1 MRQILLTILLCLSA
15 LSIQAQPNYSADRQQ
30 EKMGRGLVAFNTAD
44 NTTFIS
50 WRYFD
55 GEQDKT
61 FRLYRNGTKMVETK
75 RTCHTLP
82 IESPLTDQY
91 QLEVLNASGAVIET
105 TPVVKPFAQA
115 MKIALT
121 KPDPSVTNNSSSY
134 TPNDISIGDADGDGE
149 YELFVKWD
157 PADSQDNSKKGKTS
171 NVIIDCYKMDGT
183 RMWSVNLGPNIRA
196 GAHYTQFLVYDFDGD
211 GKAEMIC
218 KTAPWSK
225 DGQGNYV
232 SAVGEDDVIKTT
244 NNSQSYR
251 NGNGYVLNGPE
262 YLTVFNGQTGAAIHT
277 IWYNPDRALGVNA
290 KNPDPAHTSAWG
302 DSYGGRCD
310 RFNACVAYLDG
321 VHPTAVFNRGYYT
334 MTYLWAVDFDGSKL
348 VHRWLHASVSDTK
361 VEHYDANWN
370 KTEQTYSSNT
380 CGKGSHFTAYGNGNH
395 NLSVGD
401 YDGDGKDEIT
411 LGSCAIDDDGQL
423 MYAVGFGHGDAIH
436 VGKMIPDRAGLQAF
450 LVHEEKITGND
461 FGWDLHDAKTG
472 EVIWSATGG
481 DDNGRGMA
489 ADIIA
494 ANRGYEFNSQN
505 DGQFRSATTGEVVTT
520 KGNSDRYRNF
530 RIYWDG
536 TLQDNLSNGGY
547 NGEPYIIYNWGG
559 SDFATIASFDKA
571 SCNTTKRTPNLS
583 CDLFGDWREEVILH
597 DDDNLYIY
605 SSAMPTNYKVPCLL
619 TDHIYRMAI
628 AWQQSAYNQPPHL
641 GYYLPEAATT
651 IDVSGTEDQLFYD
664 PEELAGE
671 GVKHEKIT
679 DGTISWPMNSGAEIA
694 AEQAVYSS
702 EFNADYFTGCNVTVG
717 SKITPMFKTNSAEQT
732 QTAFQPTEQVSA
744 ASEDNAVT
752 LLVTLKEGYEFIPTK
767 VAVNASRYGT
777 NGGYVDIK
785 WINGDGSTIVLLGGQ
800 TPERSADES
809 SGTSHAP
816 YYSTLSKTITNG
828 KATTG
833 SFGVKLYVYGI
844 ATNKQIGFCDL
855 MIDGTLYSLTTG
867 IRQVVGDMHLDG
879 NYYTLQGVK
888 VAQLKQGVYIHNGH
902 KIVIK

>member
-1 MRQILLTILLCLSA
+1 MMLCLFA
-15 LSIQAQPNYSADRQQ
+15 LSMQAQPNYRADRQQ

-61 FRLYRNGTKMVETK
+61 FRLYRNGQKMVETK
-75 RTCHTLP
+75 RTSHTLP

-105 TPVVKPFAQA
+105 TPVVKPFAEA

-211 GKAEMIC
+211 GKVEMIC

-225 DGQGNYV
+225 DGNGNFV
-232 SAVGEDDVIKTT
+232 SAVGEDDVIKSTD
-244 NNSQSYR
+244 NSKSWR
-251 NGNGYVLNGPE
+251 NSNGYVLNGPE

-321 VHPTAVFNRGYYT
+321 LHPTAVFNRGYYT
-334 MTYLWAVDFDGSKL
+334 MAYLWAVDFDGSKL

-436 VGKMIPDRAGLQAF
+436 VGDLIPERPGLEAF
-450 LVHEEKITGND
+450 LVHEEQVGDIKY
-461 FGWDLHDAKTG
+461 GWDVHDCKTG
-472 EVIWSATGG
+472 EVLWSATGSE
-481 DDNGRGMA
+481 DNGRGMS
-489 ADIIA
+489 ADLIA
-494 ANRGYEFNSQN
+494 SNRGYEFSSSN
-505 DGQFRSATTGEVVTT
+505 DRQQRSATTGEVVTT
-520 KGNSDRYRNF
+520 KSSSMNF
-530 RIYWDG
+530 RLYWDG
-536 TLQDNLSNGGY
+536 TLQDNLADGGY
-547 NGEPYIIYNWGG
+547 SEAYSITHWNG
-559 SDFATIASFDKA
+559 SSFVGITALEGA
-571 SCNTTKRTPNLS
+571 SCNTTKRNPNLL

-597 DDDNLYIY
+597 DDNNLYIY

-628 AWQQSAYNQPPHL
+628 AWQMSSYNQPPHL

-671 GVKHEKIT
+671 GVKHEKIA
-679 DGTISWPMNSGAEIA
+679 DGTISWTMNSGAEIA
-694 AEQAVYSS
+694 AEQAVYIT
-702 EFNADYFTGCNVTVG
+702 EFNADYFTGCSVTVG
-717 SKITPMFKTNSAEQT
+717 SKITPMLKTNSAEQT

-752 LLVTLKEGYEFIPTK
+752 LLVTLKEGYEFVPTK
-767 VAVNASRYGT
+767 VSVNASRYGT
-777 NGGYVDIK
+777 NGGSVDMK
-785 WINGDGSTIVLLGGQ
+785 WVNGDGGTTPLLSGQ

-833 SFGVKLYVYGI
+833 TFGVKLHAYGI

-867 IRQVVGDMHLDG
+867 IRQVVGDVHVDG

-888 VAQLKQGVYIHNGH
+888 VAQPKQGIYIHNGH